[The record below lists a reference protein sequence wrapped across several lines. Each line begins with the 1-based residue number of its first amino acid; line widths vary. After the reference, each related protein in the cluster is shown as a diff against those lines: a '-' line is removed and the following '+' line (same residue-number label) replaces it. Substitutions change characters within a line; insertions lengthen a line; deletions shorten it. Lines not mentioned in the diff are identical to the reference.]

1 MNESKI
7 NKKKKMKKKVEII
20 EYFNGY
26 VSIEKH
32 TVDHILYIT
41 LLLHFCPYEGIPNP
55 PI

>member
-7 NKKKKMKKKVEII
+7 DIKKNLKKKVEII

-32 TVDHILYIT
+32 TDHIIYYT
-41 LLLHFCPYEGIPNP
+41 
-55 PI
+55 